1 MTQVLSMIRAQC
13 SSATALRR
21 SVIGSV
27 YLAAAGLMA
36 RGAAGWAAPAAPQ
49 PRAFFSAFSAL
60 VSPPA
65 PTKRAERRA
74 RAFESSCTPRVTS
87 VPVSLE
93 VVGAQAT
100 VVSVLL
106 GKRTK

>member
-36 RGAAGWAAPAAPQ
+36 RGAAGRPRRLQ

-74 RAFESSCTPRVTS
+74 RAFESSELHAARDQRPG
-87 VPVSLE
+87 LE

>member
-1 MTQVLSMIRAQC
+1 MNPTS
-13 SSATALRR
+13 
-21 SVIGSV
+21 
-27 YLAAAGLMA
+27 AAAGLMAAA

-74 RAFESSCTPRVTS
+74 RAFESSELHAARDQRPG
-87 VPVSLE
+87 LE